1 VIGQNER
8 FEIRRLDSDG
18 DLELVSRAPSLDL
31 PVDPAEVEEI
41 KEARLADMSDNPEL
55 RETVEATFTDFPLPV
70 VRPAFSEIRVGKGWE
85 VWLAEYEPDAESVS
99 EWTVLDSDGRLLGRV
114 EVPAGF
120 RIHEIGED
128 YLLGVWYDE
137 YEVPVVRRY
146 SLVKTG

>member
-1 VIGQNER
+1 MK
-8 FEIRRLDSDG
+8 
-18 DLELVSRAPSLDL
+18 
-31 PVDPAEVEEI
+31 PVH
-41 KEARLADMSDNPEL
+41 
-55 RETVEATFTDFPLPV
+55 ATTILTPT
-70 VRPAFSEIRVGKGWE
+70 G
-85 VWLAEYEPDAESVS
+85 
-99 EWTVLDSDGRLLGRV
+99 TVLDSDGRLLGRV